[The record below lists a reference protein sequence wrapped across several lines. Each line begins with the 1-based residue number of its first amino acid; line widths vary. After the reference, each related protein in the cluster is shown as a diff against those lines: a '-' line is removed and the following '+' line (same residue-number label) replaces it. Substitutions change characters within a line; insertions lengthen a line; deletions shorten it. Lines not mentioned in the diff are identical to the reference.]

1 MAKLPIAALTS
12 SLFRSLKRAWPQV
25 PLGLLLLF
33 TGAANALTGLQIH
46 GFNIVY
52 QILANVTPLSELNQ
66 EVSLGVLGSG
76 VQVLLGVGI
85 LATSIGLFWQLR
97 SAWAYSILF
106 LIIALA
112 VDFFSHRSI
121 YDLLLPGLALVALII
136 WESRF
141 DHRSQIGGYL
151 MSFIGV
157 LAVFAY
163 GVFGSLLLGGMFQPS
178 IHDPYTALYFTVV
191 TLSTVGS
198 KIYPAAPEAE
208 IFMVTL
214 ILGGISIFTTTIVT
228 TLGPL
233 LSNQVNPILSG
244 RKFKLEANA
253 RVVLTGASS
262 FARSIALEL
271 ASHKINFVQVVAS
284 EDLPPLSEQPTVRGD
299 PSDEAVLKQA
309 GVLYANAVVVAG
321 EDDSA
326 NASAATTAKK
336 LNRDA
341 HVIVVASSLQAISRL
356 RSAQADLIF
365 APTAVAARLLTNL
378 IRGASI
384 PRELQDLFEST

>member
-1 MAKLPIAALTS
+1 MGKLSICALTS
-12 SLFRSLKRAWPQV
+12 SLFRLLKKAWPHV

-33 TGAANALTGLQIH
+33 TGAANVLTGLQIH
-46 GFNIVY
+46 GLNIVY
-52 QILANVTPLSELNQ
+52 QILAHISPLSELSQ
-66 EVSLGVLGSG
+66 EVSLGILGSG
-76 VQVLLGVGI
+76 VQVLLGGGM
-85 LATSIGLFWQLR
+85 LATSIGIFWRLR

-106 LIIALA
+106 LLIALA
-112 VDFFSHRSI
+112 IDFFRHRPI
-121 YDLLLPGLALVALII
+121 YNLFPPGLALAALLI

-151 MSFIGV
+151 MSFIGL

-163 GVFGSLLLGGMFQPS
+163 GVFGSLLLGDMFQPG
-178 IHDPYTALYFTVV
+178 IHDLYTALYFTVV

-198 KIYPAAPEAE
+198 KIYPATPEAQ

-244 RKFKLEANA
+244 RKVKLDPNA

-271 ASHKINFVQVVAS
+271 ANHKINFVQVVAS
-284 EDLPPLSEQPTVRGD
+284 EGALPMSEQPIVRGD

-309 GVLYANAVVVAG
+309 GILSANLVVVAG
-321 EDDSA
+321 KDDSA
-326 NASAATTAKK
+326 NASVAITAKN

-341 HVIVVASSLQAISRL
+341 HVVVVASSLQAISRL
-356 RSAQADLIF
+356 KSAQADLIF
-365 APTAVAARLLTNL
+365 APTVVAARLLTNL
-378 IRGASI
+378 IRGTSI
-384 PRELQDLFEST
+384 PRELQDLFEGT

>member
-1 MAKLPIAALTS
+1 MAKLPISGLTS

-52 QILANVTPLSELNQ
+52 QILANVAPLSELSQ

-85 LATSIGLFWQLR
+85 LATSIGLFWRLR

-112 VDFFSHRSI
+112 VDFFSRRSI
-121 YDLLLPGLALVALII
+121 YDLLLPGLALVALLI

-163 GVFGSLLLGGMFQPS
+163 GVFGSLLLGDMFQPG

-198 KIYPAAPEAE
+198 KIYPATPEAQ

-244 RKFKLEANA
+244 RKVKMEPNA

-271 ASHKINFVQVVAS
+271 ASHKINFVQVVAL
-284 EDLPPLSEQPTVRGD
+284 EGEPPLSEQPIVRGD

-341 HVIVVASSLQAISRL
+341 HVVVVASSLQAISRL

-384 PRELQDLFEST
+384 PRELQDLFEGT